1 MTLKPAEC
9 LCLKPEAAFIWLS
22 CLILP
27 KWSLKCDDKPK
38 FFNELGQSHRAEGYE
53 PETHQTVLL
62 SVLTTASSFMLTF
75 FVRVPGTL
83 IRPAKRYLRKK
94 SLFKKKTRL
103 KSVRVKSVIYK
114 KNRDPCKIE
123 VL

>member
-1 MTLKPAEC
+1 MQRLVTLKPVEC

-27 KWSLKCDDKPK
+27 KWSLKCDDKPE
-38 FFNELGQSHRAEGYE
+38 FFNELGQSHRAKGYE

-62 SVLTTASSFMLTF
+62 SLLTTASSFRLTS

-83 IRPAKRYLRKK
+83 ISPAKQDLRKK
-94 SLFKKKTRL
+94 SLLKDKKRKTF
-103 KSVRVKSVIYK
+103 
-114 KNRDPCKIE
+114 E
-123 VL
+123 VSEG